1 MEAKTFEHLPLPAH
15 IFTAHGH
22 LWKHGPAAAD
32 TETSSH
38 PRGST
43 NSNRPLETLPGRH
56 LGIPSIGNGSEPP
69 PLERHISLLAK
80 RTILAGTHR
89 SVFLLLSFCFCFFFC
104 ISSAAPTADAA
115 QCHREGDQRLLQQA
129 TCTQRL
135 TGITAHTGSCLGKK
149 FP

>member
-15 IFTAHGH
+15 LFTAHGH

-89 SVFLLLSFCFCFFFC
+89 SVFLLLSFCFWFFFVFPLQHQRQMQRSVTERET
-104 ISSAAPTADAA
+104 SSCSNKPRA
-115 QCHREGDQRLLQQA
+115 HRG
-129 TCTQRL
+129 
-135 TGITAHTGSCLGKK
+135 
-149 FP
+149 